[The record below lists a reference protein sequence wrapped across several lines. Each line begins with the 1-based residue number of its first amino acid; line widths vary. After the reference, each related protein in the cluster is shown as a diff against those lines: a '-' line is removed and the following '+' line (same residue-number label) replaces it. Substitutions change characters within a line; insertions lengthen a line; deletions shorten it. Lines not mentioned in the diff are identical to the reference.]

1 MANGKSD
8 DIGIG
13 GAHYAVTAHA
23 DGTTVTARPILI
35 LSRFFSN
42 WIEKSLRP
50 LSKMLFM
57 PTGGSLT
64 AKTRHSALS
73 ASSLRTWA

>member
-50 LSKMLFM
+50 LSKMLLVE
-57 PTGGSLT
+57 PSL
-64 AKTRHSALS
+64 
-73 ASSLRTWA
+73 